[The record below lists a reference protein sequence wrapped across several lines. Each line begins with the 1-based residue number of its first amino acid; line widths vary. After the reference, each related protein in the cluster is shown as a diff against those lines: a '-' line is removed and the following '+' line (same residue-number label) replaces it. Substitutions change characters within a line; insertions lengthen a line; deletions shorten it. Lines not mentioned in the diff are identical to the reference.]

1 MEVMEPLFNNLRS
14 ITLRLK
20 KGLHTPNP
28 ANPKRPMW
36 TLEDLDEI
44 AEGSRRNIELSNKQL
59 DIFPRGYQGVR
70 FKNLARENPP
80 PEIKE
85 SIEVIDPKD
94 FPTN

>member
-1 MEVMEPLFNNLRS
+1 MEPLFNNLRS

-28 ANPKRPMW
+28 ANPKVPMW

-44 AEGSRRNIELSNKQL
+44 AEGSKRNIEQANKHL

-70 FKNLARENPP
+70 FKNLARETPP
-80 PEIKE
+80 PEITE
-85 SIEVIDPKD
+85 TVEVIDPKD

>member
-1 MEVMEPLFNNLRS
+1 MEPLFNNLRS

-28 ANPKRPMW
+28 ANPDVPMW
-36 TLEDLDEI
+36 TLEDLDEPSP
-44 AEGSRRNIELSNKQL
+44 GFKYNIEQANKHL

-70 FKNLARENPP
+70 HKNLARQDLA
-80 PEIKE
+80 PEITE
-85 SIEVIDPKD
+85 TVEVIDPKD

>member
-1 MEVMEPLFNNLRS
+1 MEPLFNNLRS

-28 ANPKRPMW
+28 ANPDRPMW

-44 AEGSRRNIELSNKQL
+44 AKGSKHNIEQANKHL

-85 SIEVIDPKD
+85 SVEVVDPKD

>member
-1 MEVMEPLFNNLRS
+1 MEPLFNNLRS

-28 ANPKRPMW
+28 ANPDRPMW

-44 AEGSRRNIELSNKQL
+44 AEGSKRNIEQANKHL

-70 FKNLARENPP
+70 FKNLARETPP
-80 PEIKE
+80 PEITE
-85 SIEVIDPKD
+85 SVEVIDPKD

>member
-1 MEVMEPLFNNLRS
+1 MEPLFNNLRS

-28 ANPKRPMW
+28 ANPNRPMW

-44 AEGSRRNIELSNKQL
+44 AEGSKRNIEQANKHL

-70 FKNLARENPP
+70 FKNLARETPP

-85 SIEVIDPKD
+85 SVEVVDPKD

>member
-1 MEVMEPLFNNLRS
+1 MEPLFNNLRS

-44 AEGSRRNIELSNKQL
+44 AEGSRRNIELANKHL

-70 FKNLARENPP
+70 FKNLARETPP

-85 SIEVIDPKD
+85 SVEVVDPKD

>member
-1 MEVMEPLFNNLRS
+1 MEPLFSNLRS

-28 ANPKRPMW
+28 DNPDRPMW
-36 TLEDLDEI
+36 TLEDIDEI
-44 AEGSRRNIELSNKQL
+44 AEGSKRNIEQANKHL

-70 FKNLARENPP
+70 FKNLARETPP

-85 SIEVIDPKD
+85 SIEFTDPKD

>member
-1 MEVMEPLFNNLRS
+1 MEPLFNNLRS

-28 ANPKRPMW
+28 SNPEKSMW

-44 AEGSRRNIELSNKQL
+44 AEGSKRNIEQANKHL

-70 FKNLARENPP
+70 FKNLARETPP
-80 PEIKE
+80 PEITE
-85 SIEVIDPKD
+85 SVEVVDPKD

>member
-1 MEVMEPLFNNLRS
+1 MEPLFNNLRS

-28 ANPKRPMW
+28 ANPDRPMW

-44 AEGSRRNIELSNKQL
+44 AEGSKRNIEKANKHL

-70 FKNLARENPP
+70 FKNLARETPP
-80 PEIKE
+80 PEITE
-85 SIEVIDPKD
+85 TVEVIDPKD

>member
-1 MEVMEPLFNNLRS
+1 MEPLFSNLRS

-20 KGLHTPNP
+20 KGLHSPNP
-28 ANPKRPMW
+28 ANPKVPMW

-44 AEGSRRNIELSNKQL
+44 AEGSKRNIEQANKHL

-70 FKNLARENPP
+70 HKNLARESPP

-85 SIEVIDPKD
+85 SIEFTDPKD

>member
-1 MEVMEPLFNNLRS
+1 MEPLFSNLRS

-28 ANPKRPMW
+28 ANPDRPMW

-44 AEGSRRNIELSNKQL
+44 AEGSKYNIDQANKHL

-70 FKNLARENPP
+70 FKNLARETPP
-80 PEIKE
+80 PEITE
-85 SIEVIDPKD
+85 TVEVIDPKD

>member
-1 MEVMEPLFNNLRS
+1 MESLFSNLRS

-20 KGLHTPNP
+20 KGLNSPNP
-28 ANPKRPMW
+28 ANPDRPMW

-44 AEGSRRNIELSNKQL
+44 AEGSKRNIEQANKHL

-70 FKNLARENPP
+70 FKNLARETPP
-80 PEIKE
+80 PEITE
-85 SIEVIDPKD
+85 SVEVVDPKD

>member
-1 MEVMEPLFNNLRS
+1 MEPLFNNLRS

-20 KGLHTPNP
+20 KGLHSPNP
-28 ANPKRPMW
+28 ANPNKPMW

-44 AEGSRRNIELSNKQL
+44 AEGSKYNIEQANKHL
-59 DIFPRGYQGVR
+59 DIHPMGYQGVR

>member
-1 MEVMEPLFNNLRS
+1 MEPLFNNLRS

-28 ANPKRPMW
+28 ANPKVPMW

-44 AEGSRRNIELSNKQL
+44 AEGSKHNIEQANKHL

-70 FKNLARENPP
+70 FKNLARETPP
-80 PEIKE
+80 PEVTE
-85 SIEVIDPKD
+85 SVEVIDPKD

>member
-1 MEVMEPLFNNLRS
+1 MEPLFNNLRS

-28 ANPKRPMW
+28 ANPDRPMW

-44 AEGSRRNIELSNKQL
+44 AEGSKRNIEQANKHL

-70 FKNLARENPP
+70 FKNLARETPP
-80 PEIKE
+80 PEVTE
-85 SIEVIDPKD
+85 SVEVIDPKD

>member
-1 MEVMEPLFNNLRS
+1 MEPLFNNLRS

-28 ANPKRPMW
+28 ANPKVPMW

-44 AEGSRRNIELSNKQL
+44 AEGSKRNIEQANKHL

-70 FKNLARENPP
+70 FKNLARETPP

-85 SIEVIDPKD
+85 SIEFTDPKD

>member
-1 MEVMEPLFNNLRS
+1 MEPLFNNLRS

-28 ANPKRPMW
+28 ANPNRPMW

-44 AEGSRRNIELSNKQL
+44 AEGSKYNIDQANKHL
-59 DIFPRGYQGVR
+59 DVHPMGYQGVR

-85 SIEVIDPKD
+85 SVEVVDPKD

>member
-1 MEVMEPLFNNLRS
+1 MEPLFNNLRS

-28 ANPKRPMW
+28 ANPDRPMW

-44 AEGSRRNIELSNKQL
+44 AEGSKRNIELANKHL

-70 FKNLARENPP
+70 FKNLARETPP
-80 PEIKE
+80 PEITE
-85 SIEVIDPKD
+85 TVEVIDPKD

>member
-1 MEVMEPLFNNLRS
+1 MEPLFNNLRS

-28 ANPKRPMW
+28 SNPEKPMW

-44 AEGSRRNIELSNKQL
+44 SEGSRGNIELANKHL

-85 SIEVIDPKD
+85 SVEVVDPKD

>member
-1 MEVMEPLFNNLRS
+1 MEPLFNNLRS

-28 ANPKRPMW
+28 ANPKVPMW

-44 AEGSRRNIELSNKQL
+44 AKGSRRNIELANKHL

-85 SIEVIDPKD
+85 SVEVVHPKD

>member
-1 MEVMEPLFNNLRS
+1 MEPLFNNLRS

-20 KGLHTPNP
+20 KGLHSPNP
-28 ANPKRPMW
+28 ANPKVPMW

-44 AEGSRRNIELSNKQL
+44 AEGSKRNIEQANKHL

-70 FKNLARENPP
+70 HKNLARESPP

-85 SIEVIDPKD
+85 SIEFTDPKD

>member
-1 MEVMEPLFNNLRS
+1 MEPLFSNLRS

-28 ANPKRPMW
+28 ANPDRPMW

-44 AEGSRRNIELSNKQL
+44 AEGSRRNIELANKHL

-80 PEIKE
+80 PEITE
-85 SIEVIDPKD
+85 TVEVIDPKD

>member
-1 MEVMEPLFNNLRS
+1 MEPLFNNLRS

-28 ANPKRPMW
+28 ANPEKPMW

-44 AEGSRRNIELSNKQL
+44 AEGSKRNIEQANKHL

-70 FKNLARENPP
+70 FKNLARETPP

-85 SIEVIDPKD
+85 SVEVVDPKD

>member
-1 MEVMEPLFNNLRS
+1 MEPLFSNLRS

-28 ANPKRPMW
+28 ANPDRPMW

-44 AEGSRRNIELSNKQL
+44 AEGSKHNIEQANKHL

-70 FKNLARENPP
+70 FKNLARETPP
-80 PEIKE
+80 PEVTE
-85 SIEVIDPKD
+85 SVEVIDPKD

>member
-1 MEVMEPLFNNLRS
+1 MEPLFNNLRS

-28 ANPKRPMW
+28 ANPKKPMW

-44 AEGSRRNIELSNKQL
+44 AEGSKRNIEQANKHL

-70 FKNLARENPP
+70 FKNLARESPP
-80 PEIKE
+80 PEITE
-85 SIEVIDPKD
+85 SVEVVDPKD

>member
-1 MEVMEPLFNNLRS
+1 MESLFSNLRS

-28 ANPKRPMW
+28 ANPDRPMW

-44 AEGSRRNIELSNKQL
+44 AEGSKRNIEQANKHL

-80 PEIKE
+80 PEITE
-85 SIEVIDPKD
+85 SVEVVDPKD